1 MKIKFILII
10 SILFLFTGC
19 SVDYKLKI
27 TNGKIIE
34 NMSVLE
40 NNIELATINISDIG
54 MSFNDISKK
63 YGMEKNVYSS
73 YYNYSADEGCV
84 LECDI
89 YEHEYI
95 NNSKNIGF
103 VLSNEFD
110 YNSYSDSTIAKEMLP
125 SFEET
130 FDGRYLTI
138 SGGSSWNFIN
148 GYENL
153 DNIKISI
160 ETDFPVISSNGN
172 NKGNVYNWNI
182 YRGDTSGLEKLYIVI
197 DTKSEVPKKNKN
209 LYLLLIIFIVLIM
222 LVMFILWNKN
232 KEGWPGGY

>member
-27 TNGKIIE
+27 SDNKITE

-40 NNIELATINISDIG
+40 DNIDLATTKISDIG
-54 MSFNDISKK
+54 MSFEDISKK
-63 YGMEKNVYSS
+63 YGMEKSIYSS
-73 YYNYSADEGCV
+73 YYNNSADEGCV

-103 VLSNEFD
+103 VLSNDFN
-110 YNSYSDSTIAKEMLP
+110 YNTYSDTTIAKEMLP

-160 ETDFPVISSNGN
+160 ETDYPVISSNGD

-182 YRGDTSGLEKLYIVI
+182 YRGDTSGLEKMYIVI
-197 DTKSEVPKKNKN
+197 DTKGEVSKDNKM
-209 LYLLLIIFIVLIM
+209 LYLLLVIFIVIVM
-222 LVMFILWNKN
+222 VIMFILWNKN
-232 KEGWPGGY
+232 KEQNRV